1 MRPFKEAVFYQIWP
15 RSFKD
20 SNQDGI
26 GDLQGIISQ
35 LDYLQSLNIDY
46 LWISP
51 FYQSPQDDYGY
62 DVSDYRQID
71 PSYGTMSDF
80 RLLVHEA
87 KHRNIGIICD
97 LVANHTSTQHA
108 WFQEA
113 LNNPDSDKRD
123 YYFFRPINEG
133 LPNNWISI
141 FGGSAWTQ
149 VSEKDYALTLFTPT
163 QADLNWD
170 NPKVRQEINDI
181 MRFWL
186 DMGIAGFRLDV
197 FNTISKIDGLIS
209 KYPQKKGFQ
218 FADDYIL
225 NRPKGQQYLKAL
237 LQDLKQDYQFI
248 TIGEGMLID
257 QEAAA
262 IMCGPEKNQLDMII
276 HFDLHMLGCGPLG
289 KFDFR
294 KGYWY
299 STKDF
304 KNVLHSWNKAAIK
317 HEFHVA
323 STMSNHDQPRA
334 VSRFGDDH
342 TYRFESAKALFAIN
356 FFNVGSP
363 FIYQGEEIAMK
374 NMKLPI
380 EDWKDFEAKNT
391 YKALQSMMK
400 VPAFLAKKIIQKMSR
415 DHARGVMQWNHSA
428 NGGFSEVQPW
438 FKVNDDY
445 ESINVEKQNDDS
457 DSVLNYVRQLTHLY
471 HSISAFT
478 LGKHTE
484 SMIDHPYLIM
494 MHKDDGK
501 QRISCICNFSKK
513 SVKFTL
519 MDDEV
524 ILLSNVNHHYNNQL
538 QPYETLIT
546 LKTHF

>member
-1 MRPFKEAVFYQIWP
+1 MRPFKEAIFYQIWP

-46 LWISP
+46 IWISP

-62 DVSDYRQID
+62 DVSDYRNID
-71 PSYGTMSDF
+71 PSYGTMADF
-80 RLLVHEA
+80 IQLVQEA
-87 KHRNIGIICD
+87 KQRNIGIICD

-113 LNNPDSDKRD
+113 LNNPNSDKRD
-123 YYFFRPINEG
+123 YYFFRPIKEG

-149 VSEKDYALTLFTPT
+149 VNEEDYALTLFTPT

-170 NPKVRQEINDI
+170 NPKVRQEIKDI

-186 DMGIAGFRLDV
+186 DLGIAGFRLDV

-294 KGYWY
+294 KGYLY

-304 KNVLHSWNKAAIK
+304 KNILHSWNKAAIK
-317 HEFHVA
+317 HHFHVA

-380 EDWKDFEAKNT
+380 EEWKDFEAKNT
-391 YKALQSMMK
+391 YQALQSMMK

-415 DHARGVMQWNHSA
+415 DHARGVMQWNQSA
-428 NGGFSEVQPW
+428 HGGFSDVQPW

-445 ESINVEKQNDDS
+445 ESINVENQNEDPH
-457 DSVLNYVRQLTHLY
+457 SVLSYVRQLTHLY
-471 HSISAFT
+471 HTIPAFT
-478 LGKHTE
+478 QGKHTE
-484 SMIDHPYLIM
+484 SMLEHPHLIV

-513 SVKFTL
+513 KMKYT
-519 MDDEV
+519 MMEDEV
-524 ILLSNVNHHYNNQL
+524 VLLSNIDHHSLNQL

-546 LKTHF
+546 LNTYS

>member
-26 GDLQGIISQ
+26 GDLRGIVTQ

-46 LWISP
+46 IWISP

-62 DVSDYRQID
+62 DVSDYRNID
-71 PSYGTMSDF
+71 PSYGTMADF
-80 RLLVHEA
+80 IQLVQEA
-87 KHRNIGIICD
+87 KQRNIGIICD

-149 VSEKDYALTLFTPT
+149 VSEQDYALTLFTPT

-170 NPKVRQEINDI
+170 NPKVRQEIKDI

-186 DMGIAGFRLDV
+186 DLGIAGFRLDV

-225 NRPKGQQYLKAL
+225 NRPKGQHYLKDL
-237 LQDLKQDYQFI
+237 LHDLKQDYQFI

-294 KGYWY
+294 KGYLY

-304 KNVLHSWNKAAIK
+304 KNILHSWNKAAIK
-317 HEFHVA
+317 HHFHVA

-380 EDWKDFEAKNT
+380 EEWKDFEAKNT
-391 YKALQSMMK
+391 YQALQSMMK

-415 DHARGVMQWNHSA
+415 DHARGVMQWNQSA
-428 NGGFSEVQPW
+428 HGGFSDVQPW

-445 ESINVEKQNDDS
+445 ESINVENQNEDPH
-457 DSVLNYVRQLTHLY
+457 SVLSYVRQLTHLY
-471 HSISAFT
+471 HTIPAFT
-478 LGKHTE
+478 QGKHTE
-484 SMIDHPYLIM
+484 SMLEHPHLIV

-513 SVKFTL
+513 KMKYTL
-519 MDDEV
+519 MEDEV
-524 ILLSNVNHHYNNQL
+524 VFLSNIDHHSLNQL

-546 LKTHF
+546 LNTYS